1 MKIIT
6 KYCKL
11 LKIIAKYWKHENN
24 RKITGKYAYC
34 DIFAKTLEDGI
45 SNGGNYV
52 TSLDEVV
59 EILNNM

>member
-1 MKIIT
+1 MQII
-6 KYCKL
+6 
-11 LKIIAKYWKHENN
+11 ENM
-24 RKITGKYAYC
+24 KITGKYIDC

-45 SNGGNYV
+45 RNGGNYV